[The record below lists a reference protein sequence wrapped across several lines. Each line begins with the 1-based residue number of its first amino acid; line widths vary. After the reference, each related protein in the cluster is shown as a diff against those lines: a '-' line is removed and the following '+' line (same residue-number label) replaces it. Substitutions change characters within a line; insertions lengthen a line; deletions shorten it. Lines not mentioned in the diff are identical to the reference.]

1 MTLPRSVII
10 RSVSSNDA
18 LRRHNTPQKG
28 IMPHNVQVANL
39 LTNLLLTRVSPLL
52 NEVRRAMRMRH
63 MSRRTEASYLYYIVA
78 FISFHGKRDL
88 RELGVG
94 EIRAGTRLERR

>member
-1 MTLPRSVII
+1 
-10 RSVSSNDA
+10 
-18 LRRHNTPQKG
+18 
-28 IMPHNVQVANL
+28 
-39 LTNLLLTRVSPLL
+39 
-52 NEVRRAMRMRH
+52 MRH